1 MTLAPDP
8 MRLTSPTLHITILAT
23 VTVFA
28 VILVMSFVFRIEVVA
43 RGQGRVVPLSRVQ
56 VVQPEF
62 PGRITAIHVQNGMS
76 VTKGQILLE
85 FDTTDAIAE
94 LGTIR
99 AELDRLHIENARLD
113 AMVGALENEVFSE
126 DQAAQLYLIPQTLTE
141 HPYVGEQRALLKAE
155 LRDLHAAFEQIN
167 AREEASR
174 RSEVVTNASISRIDA
189 ALEIQRER
197 LDTATQLLRQGN
209 ISRAA
214 FLDVLQTHTE
224 LERERDVQVGEL
236 EKKIAD
242 RTVLGR
248 ERTSIITERHRSLLS
263 RKTEIDAR
271 LAVLVEH
278 ERSALRHVNATTL
291 KAPVT
296 GIVDQLKVFTV
307 GGVAQEGAELMRIVP
322 SDAQIELIGRFSNQD
337 VGFMR
342 VGQNANIRFDAYPS
356 ERYGFVEGQVSV
368 IAADSTEVKDGE
380 WGYVVRLSPE
390 QAFLLSGEI
399 QYPLRPGMTATIDVI
414 TEHRRIIS
422 YFFAPIIRT
431 MQNAMGEQ

>member
-1 MTLAPDP
+1 MIAECYSGFGFAVELLAHSEYHRNFEMGAYLEIEVLPPLWCNQARYYLSHDG
-8 MRLTSPTLHITILAT
+8 SPTAM
-23 VTVFA
+23 VTWA
-28 VILVMSFVFRIEVVA
+28 W
-43 RGQGRVVPLSRVQ
+43 LS
-56 VVQPEF
+56 E
-62 PGRITAIHVQNGMS
+62 AIHVQNGMS
-76 VTKGQILLE
+76 VTKGQVLLE
-85 FDTTDAIAE
+85 FDTTDAIVE

-113 AMVGALENEVFSE
+113 AMVGALENEVFAE
-126 DQAAQLYLIPQTLTE
+126 DQVTKRYIVPQTLID
-141 HPYVGEQRALLKAE
+141 HPFVSEQRSLLIAE
-155 LRDLHAAFEQIN
+155 LRDLQAAFAQIQ

-189 ALEIQRER
+189 ALDIQKER
-197 LDTATQLLRQGN
+197 LDTATQLLKQGN

-214 FLDVLQTHTE
+214 FLDVLQTHAE

-242 RTVLGR
+242 RTVLAS

-271 LAVLVEH
+271 LAVLVEN
-278 ERSALRHVNATTL
+278 ERSALRRVSATTL
-291 KAPVT
+291 TAPVS

-307 GGVAQEGAELMRIVP
+307 GGIAQEGAELMRIVP
-322 SDAQIELIGRFSNQD
+322 SNAQIELIGRFSNQD

-342 VGQNANIRFDAYPS
+342 VGQTANIRFDAYPS
-356 ERYGFVEGQVSV
+356 ERYGFVEGKVSV
-368 IAADSTEVKDGE
+368 IAADSTEEKEGK
-380 WGYVVRLSPE
+380 WSYVVRLLPE
-390 QAFLLSGEI
+390 QAFLVSGEN
-399 QYPLRPGMTATIDVI
+399 QYPLRPGMTATIDVV

-431 MQNAMGEQ
+431 IQNAMGER